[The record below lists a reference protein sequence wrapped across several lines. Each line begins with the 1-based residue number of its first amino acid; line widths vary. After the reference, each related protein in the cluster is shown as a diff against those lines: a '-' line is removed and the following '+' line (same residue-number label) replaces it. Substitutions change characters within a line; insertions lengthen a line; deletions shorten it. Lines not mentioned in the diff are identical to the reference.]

1 MHALWNLSKPM
12 IRDFAVTHPC
22 LCKRKTAEVVAG
34 EMLKDDRV
42 SRRSEIRTVGY
53 YSPGRGKRD
62 VLSSECPARM
72 AELIM
77 LSQELHDRQ
86 VVLSLDTLSLMR
98 PLRQAIASKLTL
110 QRFSVYA
117 KDFSGP
123 GEIMMVGF
131 KYAYNIV
138 PFKILQR
145 DPAGNLGSI

>member
-1 MHALWNLSKPM
+1 
-12 IRDFAVTHPC
+12 
-22 LCKRKTAEVVAG
+22 
-34 EMLKDDRV
+34 MLKDDRV
-42 SRRSEIRTVGY
+42 SRRCEIRMVGD
-53 YSPGRGKRD
+53 YSPGRGQRD

-98 PLRQAIASKLTL
+98 HLRQAVAPKLTL
-110 QRFSVYA
+110 QRFPVYA
-117 KDFSGP
+117 KAFSGP

-138 PFKILQR
+138 PFKVLQR
-145 DPAGNLGSI
+145 HPAGNPGSI